1 MMKKII
7 KSFFIKLFAQSEKD
21 KIRDKI
27 LSEDI
32 DFGNVVQ
39 SSLLAK
45 GLYDELKK
53 ICHPD
58 KFQREED
65 INKAT
70 ELFQL
75 LVQSKGDYNKLR
87 SLRERIYKE
96 LPIRTSYNE

>member
-1 MMKKII
+1 MNKI
-7 KSFFIKLFAQSEKD
+7 KRFFSSLFGESEKD

-27 LSEDI
+27 LSEEI
-32 DFGNVVQ
+32 DFGNIVS

-53 ICHPD
+53 VCHPD
-58 KFQREED
+58 KFQKEED

-75 LVQSKGDYNKLR
+75 LVQNKGDYNKLQ
-87 SLRERIYKE
+87 SLKKQIYSE
-96 LPIRTSYNE
+96 LSIKR

>member
-1 MMKKII
+1 MNWI
-7 KSFFIKLFAQSEKD
+7 KRFFCSLFGESEKD

-27 LSEDI
+27 LSEEI
-32 DFGNVVQ
+32 DFGNIVS

-53 ICHPD
+53 VCHPD
-58 KFQREED
+58 KFQKEED

-75 LVQSKGDYNKLR
+75 LVQNKGNYNNLQ
-87 SLRERIYKE
+87 SLKERIYNE
-96 LPIRTSYNE
+96 LPIKQQ

>member
-1 MMKKII
+1 MNKI
-7 KSFFIKLFAQSEKD
+7 KRFFSSLFGEFEKD

-27 LSEDI
+27 LSEEI
-32 DFGNVVQ
+32 DFGNIVS

-53 ICHPD
+53 VWHPD
-58 KFQREED
+58 KFQKEED

-75 LVQSKGDYNKLR
+75 LVQNKGDYIC
-87 SLRERIYKE
+87 SLPTT
-96 LPIRTSYNE
+96 LNTSA

>member
-1 MMKKII
+1 MNKI
-7 KSFFIKLFAQSEKD
+7 KRLLRNLFANSEKD

-32 DFGNVVQ
+32 DFGNVVS

-53 ICHPD
+53 VCHPD
-58 KFQREED
+58 RFKNEHD
-65 INKAT
+65 NSKAN

-75 LVQSKGDYNKLR
+75 ITQYKGNYNELL
-87 SLRERIYKE
+87 SLKERVYNE
-96 LPIRTSYNE
+96 LPINNKNY

>member
-1 MMKKII
+1 MKKII

>member
-1 MMKKII
+1 MKKII
-7 KSFFIKLFAQSEKD
+7 KSFLIKLFAQSEKD

-58 KFQREED
+58 KFQKEED

-75 LVQSKGDYNKLR
+75 LIQSKGDYNKLQ
-87 SLRERIYKE
+87 SLKEQIYKE
-96 LPIRTSYNE
+96 LPIRTIDNK

>member
-1 MMKKII
+1 MNKI
-7 KSFFIKLFAQSEKD
+7 KRFFSSLFGDSEKD

-27 LSEDI
+27 LSEEI
-32 DFGNVVQ
+32 DYANIVS

-53 ICHPD
+53 VCHPD
-58 KFQREED
+58 KFQKEED

-75 LVQSKGDYNKLR
+75 LVQNKGNYNKLL
-87 SLRERIYKE
+87 SLKEQIYSE
-96 LPIRTSYNE
+96 LPIKRQ

>member
-1 MMKKII
+1 MNKVKR
-7 KSFFIKLFAQSEKD
+7 FFSSLFRDSEKD

-27 LSEDI
+27 LSEEI
-32 DFGNVVQ
+32 DFGNIVS

-53 ICHPD
+53 NCHPD
-58 KFQREED
+58 KFQKEED

-75 LVQSKGDYNKLR
+75 LVQNKGDYNKLL
-87 SLRERIYKE
+87 SLKERIYNE
-96 LPIRTSYNE
+96 LPIKRQ